1 MGPIANLD
9 AGRSLSLAIE
19 KRNRYTGPIITN
31 AFSGFLFSFLRERA
45 SFAFSLKSN
54 EMRQYIWLSGTAV
67 SVRGVCM
74 KAILFVDDHEVL
86 ARLSCEILEM
96 QGYRAVSAYNGHD
109 ALEKFEKERFDLL
122 VTDFRMDGM
131 NGLELAR
138 KVHGKYPDVPVI
150 IVTGYGP
157 IETGADASTC
167 LSKEDLF
174 PGLLEQIRYY
184 LDQAEHTPTEL
195 TGAPRPN

>member
-1 MGPIANLD
+1 
-9 AGRSLSLAIE
+9 
-19 KRNRYTGPIITN
+19 
-31 AFSGFLFSFLRERA
+31 
-45 SFAFSLKSN
+45 
-54 EMRQYIWLSGTAV
+54 
-67 SVRGVCM
+67 M

-96 QGYRAVSAYNGHD
+96 QGYRAVSAYNGDD
-109 ALEKFEKERFDLL
+109 ALKKFDKERFDLL

-138 KVHGKYPDVPVI
+138 KVHDKHPDVPVI

-157 IETGADASTC
+157 IDGGKEVSAC

-174 PGLLEQIRYY
+174 PGLLDQIKFY
-184 LDQAEHTPTEL
+184 LQQSDR
-195 TGAPRPN
+195 APEMAGSTQKR